1 MPYVYKRRLLD
12 TEYGMRKDSDIFK
25 ICDSAVLVDKDG
37 DITIKEKGISG
48 VRGTGGTIDI

>member
-1 MPYVYKRRLLD
+1 MPNVYK
-12 TEYGMRKDSDIFK
+12 TQYGISKDGDILK
-25 ICDSAVLVDKDG
+25 IGDSSLLVDKDG